1 MENLFS
7 YGTLQEDKVQR
18 AVFGH
23 PVAGTPD
30 ALVGYRLRVQVI
42 TDPRA
47 IAISGRA
54 EHAVLEP
61 GGNETDQIE
70 GTLFRLTAEE
80 LARADAYEDKAY
92 KRVLV
97 PMLSGVN
104 AWVYVR
110 A

>member
-7 YGTLQEDKVQR
+7 YGTLQEEEIQR

-42 TDPRA
+42 TDARA

-54 EHAVLEP
+54 EHTVLEP
-61 GGNETDQIE
+61 SGQETDHIE
-70 GTLFRLTAEE
+70 GMLFRLTAEE

-97 PMLSGVN
+97 PMRSGVD
-104 AWVYVR
+104 AWVYVG